1 LVFVLDEDTLSL
13 FVNKVKQMLTNS
25 LLYINLT

>member
-25 LLYINLT
+25 LLYINL